1 MTLYETA
8 QAIRERLAADSAVP
22 GDKAQLAAIE
32 RKRNARWDE
41 RAGATGAQ
49 PVPGRCWRKYPDA
62 TTEIQS

>member
-1 MTLYETA
+1 MTPYETIR
-8 QAIRERLAADSAVP
+8 AIRERLAAGTALP
-22 GDKAQLAAIE
+22 GEDAQRAAIE